1 MLKHMMKRCTFNNIV
16 FTIISSLSCS
26 YEHIVKHSL
35 WYPTHR
41 FMGWLRGAPPPKY
54 GRSLMFGVGLLRNE
68 VSGTRGSRKPCVSG
82 TPGFPDT
89 QGSPDTFVPGIRGF
103 RKPCVS
109 GNHEPDEKFPFCSEC
124 VTMFSSAYDLQRHTR
139 MGFPMKEQ
147 SENDKS
153 DDDNDKDGNSE
164 DNKYGFIPLVNEE

>member
-1 MLKHMMKRCTFNNIV
+1 MLKRMMKRCTFNNIV

-89 QGSPDTFVPGIRGF
+89 KSLRKHGFRNEVSGTRGS

-109 GNHEPDEKFPFCSEC
+109 STPGSPDTKSLRKHGFQDGIWGFRKPYNTGSPGSINTKSRRKHVFTEPEVPLILLSPQPKFSF
-124 VTMFSSAYDLQRHTR
+124 
-139 MGFPMKEQ
+139 
-147 SENDKS
+147 
-153 DDDNDKDGNSE
+153 
-164 DNKYGFIPLVNEE
+164 